1 MDHSADTVSRTRS
14 RGRRVAITALVLAV
28 AIAMLASAFAMAR
41 FVPAGASVVRVE
53 VGVARADRLLVVSP
67 HPDDESIACAGLIQH
82 ALAAGAQVRVLWMTA
97 GDHNLVGPPLFWR
110 KVAVTPAQFRAV
122 GCRRMQ
128 EAKTAAAILGL
139 SPADLIFLGY
149 PDGGLSDIFLKGWT
163 STPYRS
169 GLTHA
174 TKVPYAESAAYGQP
188 QTAAN
193 LLADVEQVMM
203 SFRPTIVAYPNFI
216 DAHPDHQATQLFV
229 RAALDDLGI
238 APRCLEYLVHV
249 KGWPRPLR
257 YAPFVDAYAPPAAVM
272 LGLHQEAVHLS
283 PAEVT
288 IKARAI
294 RAHASELL
302 PLATLIAFARRTE
315 VFLAP
320 ATLDQY
326 TDPIQVARF
335 LFPVNWTNDEERPV
349 VQQFSVMQSDA
360 GLQLSLDLGRSLSR
374 LEEVDLFV
382 FPLLT
387 TGNFSSAPKL
397 HIVYRGGAVT
407 ADVSDLEHPETP
419 PLSVSAIHTG
429 TSLTLTLDPG
439 IAGEAVQGLFVRIEK
454 GPGDIDLTRS
464 RTVWISVKPVTS

>member
-1 MDHSADTVSRTRS
+1 
-14 RGRRVAITALVLAV
+14 
-28 AIAMLASAFAMAR
+28 
-41 FVPAGASVVRVE
+41 
-53 VGVARADRLLVVSP
+53 
-67 HPDDESIACAGLIQH
+67 
-82 ALAAGAQVRVLWMTA
+82 
-97 GDHNLVGPPLFWR
+97 
-110 KVAVTPAQFRAV
+110 
-122 GCRRMQ
+122 MQ

-193 LLADVEQVMM
+193 LLADVEQVMI

-216 DAHPDHQATQLFV
+216 DAHPDHQATGLFV
-229 RAALDDLGI
+229 TAALADLHMS
-238 APRCLEYLVHV
+238 PRCLEYLVHV

-320 ATLDQY
+320 AALGQY
-326 TDPIQVARF
+326 TDPVQVARF
-335 LFPVNWTNDEERPV
+335 LFPATRVSDTELPV
-349 VQQFSVMQSDA
+349 VQR
-360 GLQLSLDLGRSLSR
+360 LSATESNGALHVVLDLKQPLDHVEG
-374 LEEVDLFV
+374 LEAYL
-382 FPLLT
+382 FPLS
-387 TGNFSSAPKL
+387 GGGRFGCAPKL
-397 HIVYRGGAVT
+397 HMVYREGSAT
-407 ADVSDLEHPETP
+407 AEVRDLTNPEATPVRVMVSHHGNEIGFTLGPDL
-419 PLSVSAIHTG
+419 TG
-429 TSLTLTLDPG
+429 PALRGFFLR
-439 IAGEAVQGLFVRIEK
+439 VEK
-454 GPGDIDLTRS
+454 GPGAIDVVRS
-464 RTVWISVKPVTS
+464 RTIWIGVAPSVP